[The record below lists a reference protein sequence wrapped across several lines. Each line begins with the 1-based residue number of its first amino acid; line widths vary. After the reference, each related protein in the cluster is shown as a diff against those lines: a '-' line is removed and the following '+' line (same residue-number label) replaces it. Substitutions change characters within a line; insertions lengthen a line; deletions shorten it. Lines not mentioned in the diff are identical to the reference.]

1 MYRDPVG
8 LGMGETAMSL
18 WMPPD
23 CAGFVGLL
31 GLDQV
36 KVAQVGN
43 GLVVGH
49 VSARVFSQQVTDSLE
64 VFGDLECDAADFF
77 GFHFLIPTNF
87 KKVPDAL

>member
-1 MYRDPVG
+1 
-8 LGMGETAMSL
+8 MSL

-64 VFGDLECDAADFF
+64 VLGDFECDAADFF
-77 GFHFLIPTNF
+77 GFHFSIPVNF

>member
-1 MYRDPVG
+1 
-8 LGMGETAMSL
+8 MGETAMSL

-36 KVAQVGN
+36 KMAQVGN

-49 VSARVFSQQVTDSLE
+49 VTARVFGQQVTHSLE
-64 VFGDLECDAADFF
+64 VLGDFERDTADRLV
-77 GFHFLIPTNF
+77 GSLKTLFHGWIP
-87 KKVPDAL
+87 